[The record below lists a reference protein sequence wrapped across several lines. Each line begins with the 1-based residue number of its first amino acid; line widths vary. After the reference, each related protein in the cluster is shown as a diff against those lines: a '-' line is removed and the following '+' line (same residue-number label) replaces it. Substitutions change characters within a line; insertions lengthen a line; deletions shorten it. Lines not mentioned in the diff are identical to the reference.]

1 MDTLIINKNIMDTI
15 IYILYSILWIEALFL
30 VDIYLSKQD
39 QIKPI
44 LSFQNLIT
52 LNIILIFSI
61 IIATTF

>member
-44 LSFQNLIT
+44 LSFQKLIT